1 MNRQVAGV
9 RGVAA
14 LLPADCAPWAAV
26 EDRLRALMDAYG
38 FREIRLP
45 IIERTE
51 LYARAVGEVTDIV
64 EKEMYTFLDRNGDSL
79 SLRPEGTAGCVRAGI
94 EGGLFHN
101 QAQRLWYQG
110 PMFRHER
117 PQKGRY
123 RQFHQWGVE
132 AYGMAGAAIEAELI
146 ALGARILRELGV
158 NARLLVNSL
167 GTPACRERYRD
178 ALVDYLL
185 ARRDHLDE
193 DSVRR
198 LERNPLRVLDSKNP
212 AMKEILDGAPAI
224 ADHWSAE
231 SRAHFVNLKDHL
243 NVLGVTFEVAPRLVR
258 GLDYYT
264 HTVFEWVADDTLAQ
278 ATIAAGGRYDGLVTE
293 LGGAQTAA
301 VGFAIGM
308 ERLMGLVTRLPQAVG
323 LDVYMM
329 TPGALQGRALSLAEA
344 LRDRGVRVETH
355 LAAASPKSQGKRAR
369 ESGARCLVEAVD
381 EDGVAIV
388 AAGTTQSGTVSW
400 AHAAARISEI
410 LGAEAKIDDE

>member
-14 LLPADCAPWAAV
+14 LLPAECAPWAAV
-26 EDRLRALMDAYG
+26 EERLRALMEVYG

-51 LYARAVGEVTDIV
+51 LYARAVGEATDIV

-101 QAQRLWYQG
+101 QTQRLWYQG
-110 PMFRHER
+110 AMFRHER

-132 AYGMAGAAIEAELI
+132 AYGMSGAAIEAELI

-178 ALVDYLL
+178 ALVDHLK
-185 ARRDHLDE
+185 AHRDRLDE

-198 LERNPLRVLDSKNP
+198 LDRNPLRVLDSKNP
-212 AMKEILDGAPAI
+212 AMREILDAAPAI
-224 ADHWSAE
+224 ADHWSTE
-231 SRAHFVNLKDHL
+231 SRAHFADLTGHL
-243 NVLGVTFEVAPRLVR
+243 RALGVAFEVAPRLVR

-264 HTVFEWVADDTLAQ
+264 HTVFEWVADETLAQ

-293 LGGAQTAA
+293 LGGAATAA

-308 ERLMGLVTRLPQAVG
+308 ERLMGLVTRPPQVLG
-323 LDVYMM
+323 LGVYVM
-329 TPGALQGRALSLAEA
+329 TPAALQGRALALAEA
-344 LRDRGVRVETH
+344 LRDRGVRVEVH
-355 LAAASPKSQGKRAR
+355 LAAASAKSQGKRAR

-381 EDGVAIV
+381 EEGVVIL
-388 AAGTTQSGTVSW
+388 AAGATQGDTVSW
-400 AHAAARISEI
+400 TDAVARISEI

>member
-1 MNRQVAGV
+1 MNRQIAGV

-14 LLPADCAPWAAV
+14 LLPVDCAPWAAV
-26 EDRLRALMDAYG
+26 EERLRALMEAYG

-94 EGGLFHN
+94 EGGLFYN
-101 QAQRLWYQG
+101 QTQRLWYQG
-110 PMFRHER
+110 AMFRHER

-132 AYGMAGAAIEAELI
+132 AYGMSGAAIEAELI

-158 NARLLVNSL
+158 KARLLVNSL

-178 ALVDYLL
+178 ALVDYLK
-185 ARRDHLDE
+185 AHRDRLDE

-198 LERNPLRVLDSKNP
+198 LDRNPLRVLDSKNP
-212 AMKEILDGAPAI
+212 AMIEILDAAPAI

-231 SRAHFVNLKDHL
+231 SRTHFADLTAQL
-243 NVLGVTFEVAPRLVR
+243 RTLGVAFEVAPRLVR

-264 HTVFEWVADDTLAQ
+264 HTVFEWVADETLAQ
-278 ATIAAGGRYDGLVTE
+278 ATVAAGGRYDGLVTE
-293 LGGAQTAA
+293 LGGAATAA

-308 ERLMGLVTRLPQAVG
+308 ERLMGLVTRQPQTLG
-323 LDVYMM
+323 LDVYVM
-329 TPGALQGRALSLAEA
+329 TPAALQGRALVLAEA
-344 LRDRGVRVETH
+344 LRDQGVRVEVH
-355 LAAASPKSQGKRAR
+355 LAAASAKSQGKRAR
-369 ESGARCLVEAVD
+369 DSGARCVVEAVD
-381 EDGVAIV
+381 EEGVVILT
-388 AAGTTQSGTVSW
+388 AGATQGGTVSW
-400 AHAAARISEI
+400 AQAVARISEI
-410 LGAEAKIDDE
+410 LGAKAKIDDE